1 MAGKRPQNSGNR
13 SSLRLG
19 PVVSRRL
26 KAAGFNISP
35 AARRYKA
42 QGIFVR
48 AAERR
53 ISVTVDTGANA
64 ATVAAEIAAE
74 VASWGFPAEVASQT
88 HEGESW
94 STVRFTY
101 SA

>member
-19 PVVSRRL
+19 PTVSRRL
-26 KAAGFNISP
+26 KAAGFNVSP
-35 AARRYKA
+35 AARRYTA

-53 ISVTVDTGANA
+53 VSVTVDTGANHIA
-64 ATVAAEIAAE
+64 VATEIAAE
-74 VASWGFPAEVASQT
+74 VASWGFLAEVT
-88 HEGESW
+88 KYEHEGEAW
-94 STVRFTY
+94 ATVRFTY
-101 SA
+101 GA